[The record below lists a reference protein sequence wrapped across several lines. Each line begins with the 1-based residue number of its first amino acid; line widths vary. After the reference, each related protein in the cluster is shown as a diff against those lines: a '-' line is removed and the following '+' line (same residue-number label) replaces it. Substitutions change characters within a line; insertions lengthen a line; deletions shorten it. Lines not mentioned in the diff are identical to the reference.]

1 MTTASLC
8 ILITDILCTAA
19 RHAQSESFY
28 KGRRRA
34 FLTSHAKIWQRIFA
48 ERKFRIHLGRT
59 LEENTMLK
67 TEFFRD
73 WGDWSCINHPVPNCN
88 FTNELHPQLME
99 GTSLHQAA
107 GQFRSLTWNM
117 LIAVNLGTCC
127 SCSTLFLLNCFS
139 LDYLLDLSIPAPF
152 PRSPVK
158 GPYGTRSLNFDQR
171 DRTRYNCRTPFILP
185 SQQLNLTD
193 FLPYF
198 AICFF
203 FYELAQFCLSLQKQD
218 LF

>member
-1 MTTASLC
+1 
-8 ILITDILCTAA
+8 
-19 RHAQSESFY
+19 
-28 KGRRRA
+28 
-34 FLTSHAKIWQRIFA
+34 
-48 ERKFRIHLGRT
+48 
-59 LEENTMLK
+59 MLK
-67 TEFFRD
+67 TEFFRG

-107 GQFRSLTWNM
+107 GQFKSLTWNM

-139 LDYLLDLSIPAPF
+139 LDCLLDLSIPAPF

-158 GPYGTRSLNFDQR
+158 GTYGSRSLNFDQQ

-203 FYELAQFCLSLQKQD
+203 FFLWTSPILSFSAETRPFLSLFLSCIFTPLCQWDSEPKLSVSLRQNN
-218 LF
+218 LFTECT